1 MLRSTYLLLPLLAL
15 TSSASAVTLTLSDI
29 GPRVRSSHPSLIA
42 ARMAVEEAR
51 GRQLGAG
58 RLSNPSV
65 GLDSRNETYLSPG
78 QVVLSLDQSFPVTRR
93 LRLEKQLTRQLV
105 TAAELEVKDAERRL
119 ISDAQTLGVQILAI
133 KQQRDLRQQQ
143 TNLASKLSEFVAGR
157 AKAGELSALD
167 AAQAQ
172 VDAQRLIV
180 EARKLEGESRS
191 LIGMLKPMLNL
202 DPDDTLLISGAL
214 PEMAVPG
221 KGANW
226 VMRADYQLAE
236 AKLIASQT
244 DIGLAKANKWEDVR
258 AGIFAGPE
266 YQNVTGSDRRT
277 NGVIGFRFSLTLPF
291 WNKNEGQV
299 AEKTAAAERVR
310 LEQSAL
316 AKQIRSDV
324 ENARKDMLTSYDLA
338 HETRDKLLPLV
349 IEQTGKLEKAYESGQ
364 TDLLTILRAR
374 EQRLQLEATALDAV
388 RDFHIARIRY
398 ESAIGK
404 HAPAIMPASTPVSKP
419 VTPFS
424 TRR

>member
-1 MLRSTYLLLPLLAL
+1 MLRSIFLLLPLLFAA
-15 TSSASAVTLTLSDI
+15 TSTASAVTLTLSDI
-29 GPRVRSSHPSLIA
+29 GPRVRASHPSLKA
-42 ARMAVEEAR
+42 ARMTVEEAR

-58 RLSNPSV
+58 RLSNPTV

-78 QVVLSLDQSFPVTRR
+78 EVMFSLDQSFPITKR
-93 LRLEKQLTRQLV
+93 LRLEKQLTAQLV

-119 ISDAQTLGVQILAI
+119 ISEAQTLAVQILAI
-133 KQQRDLRQQQ
+133 EQQRSLRQQQ
-143 TNLASKLSEFVAGR
+143 TELATKLSEFVTGR

-191 LIGMLKPMLNL
+191 LLGTLKPMLNL
-202 DPDDTLLISGAL
+202 DPDDALSLSGKL
-214 PEMAVPG
+214 PEMNVPG

-226 VMRADYQLAE
+226 VLRADYQLAE

-244 DIGLAKANKWEDVR
+244 DIGLAKANKWQDVS

-266 YQNVTGSDRRT
+266 TQNAPGDDRRT
-277 NGVIGFRFSLTLPF
+277 NGVIGFRISLPLPF

-310 LEQSAL
+310 LEQAAL
-316 AKQIRSDV
+316 GKQIRSDA
-324 ENARKDMLTSYDLA
+324 ENARKDMQMSHDLA
-338 HETRDKLLPLV
+338 RETRDKLLPLV

-364 TDLLTILRAR
+364 ADLLTILRAR
-374 EQRLQLEATALDAV
+374 EQRLQLEAAALDAV
-388 RDFHIARIRY
+388 RDFHLARIRY
-398 ESAIGK
+398 ETAIGK
-404 HAPAIMPASTPVSKP
+404 HAPATPAPKP
-419 VTPFS
+419 V
-424 TRR
+424 R